1 MCCVYQESMSLKAA
15 ISGLEL
21 GGGKAVIIGDSKKDK
36 TKALMRRFGAFVD
49 SLGGRYITAEDVG
62 MNTKDMEFVRMETEH
77 VTGVPESLGG
87 SGDPSPSYSIWSIHG
102 NESTWQQNINGVVI
116 IY

>member
-1 MCCVYQESMSLKAA
+1 MRLSRGMSLKAA

-49 SLGGRYITAEDVG
+49 
-62 MNTKDMEFVRMETEH
+62 TE
-77 VTGVPESLGG
+77 
-87 SGDPSPSYSIWSIHG
+87 W
-102 NESTWQQNINGVVI
+102 
-116 IY
+116 